1 MSNTLTLDEPQLVA
15 RLRAGEESA
24 FEQLVRSTSG
34 RLLAA
39 ARRLL
44 RNEEDARDAVQS
56 AFIRAFQSLS
66 RFREESRLSTWL
78 HRILVNEALMRLR
91 SRARGE
97 EESIDP
103 LLPTFVA
110 DGHQTR
116 DTVDWS
122 EAADKALER
131 AETTRDA
138 KLAALKNPAPG
149 TTAVITSKTVNRLGR
164 PAGTARR
171 RLEDARAAAKAVPAK
186 IPLARHNPAMV
197 RLDTETKLITHA
209 IRMAAFNT
217 ETIMTR
223 ALHGHYARAGDEAAA
238 VIREALTASGDI
250 IPGNAILQVR
260 LDPLSAPRRT
270 RALAALCDQLNA
282 AGTRYPGTDLILRY
296 EVKDHPGTA

>member
-1 MSNTLTLDEPQLVA
+1 MSNTLALDEPQLVA

-78 HRILVNEALMRLR
+78 HRILVNEALMKLR
-91 SRARGE
+91 SRARAE

-103 LLPTFVA
+103 LLPTFVP

-122 EAADKALER
+122 ESADKALER
-131 AETTRDA
+131 AETRALINRAIDQLPESYRTVLVMRD
-138 KLAALKNPAPG
+138 LEEMS
-149 TTAVITSKTVNRLGR
+149 TAEVAEMLGVSANVIK
-164 PAGTARR
+164 
-171 RLEDARAAAKAVPAK
+171 
-186 IPLARHNPAMV
+186 V
-197 RLDTETKLITHA
+197 RLHRARQALRTLLEHEFGGTK
-209 IRMAAFNT
+209 
-217 ETIMTR
+217 
-223 ALHGHYARAGDEAAA
+223 
-238 VIREALTASGDI
+238 
-250 IPGNAILQVR
+250 
-260 LDPLSAPRRT
+260 
-270 RALAALCDQLNA
+270 
-282 AGTRYPGTDLILRY
+282 
-296 EVKDHPGTA
+296 

>member
-1 MSNTLTLDEPQLVA
+1 MSNTLALDEPQLVA

-78 HRILVNEALMRLR
+78 HRILVNEALMKLR
-91 SRARGE
+91 SRARAE

-122 EAADKALER
+122 ESADKALER
-131 AETTRDA
+131 AETRALINRAIDQLPESYRTVLVMRD
-138 KLAALKNPAPG
+138 LEEMS
-149 TTAVITSKTVNRLGR
+149 TAEVAEMLGVSANVIK
-164 PAGTARR
+164 
-171 RLEDARAAAKAVPAK
+171 
-186 IPLARHNPAMV
+186 V
-197 RLDTETKLITHA
+197 RLHRARQALRTLLEREFGGTK
-209 IRMAAFNT
+209 
-217 ETIMTR
+217 
-223 ALHGHYARAGDEAAA
+223 
-238 VIREALTASGDI
+238 
-250 IPGNAILQVR
+250 
-260 LDPLSAPRRT
+260 
-270 RALAALCDQLNA
+270 
-282 AGTRYPGTDLILRY
+282 
-296 EVKDHPGTA
+296 

>member
-97 EESIDP
+97 EESIDS

-131 AETTRDA
+131 AET
-138 KLAALKNPAPG
+138 AALINRAIDQLPESYR
-149 TTAVITSKTVNRLGR
+149 TVLVMRDLEEMNTAEVAEMLGVS
-164 PAGTARR
+164 ANVV
-171 RLEDARAAAKAVPAK
+171 K
-186 IPLARHNPAMV
+186 V
-197 RLDTETKLITHA
+197 RLH
-209 IRMAAFNT
+209 
-217 ETIMTR
+217 R
-223 ALHGHYARAGDEAAA
+223 ARQALRTLLE
-238 VIREALTASGDI
+238 REFG
-250 IPGNAILQVR
+250 GM
-260 LDPLSAPRRT
+260 
-270 RALAALCDQLNA
+270 
-282 AGTRYPGTDLILRY
+282 
-296 EVKDHPGTA
+296 K

>member
-1 MSNTLTLDEPQLVA
+1 MSNTLALDEPQLVA

-34 RLLAA
+34 KLLAA

-78 HRILVNEALMRLR
+78 HRILVNEALMKLR

-122 EAADKALER
+122 ESADKALER
-131 AETTRDA
+131 AETRALINRAIDQLPESYRTVLVMRD
-138 KLAALKNPAPG
+138 LEEMS
-149 TTAVITSKTVNRLGR
+149 TAEVAEMLGVSANVIK
-164 PAGTARR
+164 
-171 RLEDARAAAKAVPAK
+171 
-186 IPLARHNPAMV
+186 V
-197 RLDTETKLITHA
+197 RLHRARQALRTLLEHEFGGTK
-209 IRMAAFNT
+209 
-217 ETIMTR
+217 
-223 ALHGHYARAGDEAAA
+223 
-238 VIREALTASGDI
+238 
-250 IPGNAILQVR
+250 
-260 LDPLSAPRRT
+260 
-270 RALAALCDQLNA
+270 
-282 AGTRYPGTDLILRY
+282 
-296 EVKDHPGTA
+296 

>member
-1 MSNTLTLDEPQLVA
+1 MSNTLALDEPQLIA
-15 RLRAGEESA
+15 RLRAGEETA

-97 EESIDP
+97 EESIDG

-122 EAADKALER
+122 ETADKALER
-131 AETTRDA
+131 AET
-138 KLAALKNPAPG
+138 AALINRAIDQLPESYRTVLVMRDLEELSSAEVAEMLG
-149 TTAVITSKTVNRLGR
+149 VSTNVIK
-164 PAGTARR
+164 
-171 RLEDARAAAKAVPAK
+171 
-186 IPLARHNPAMV
+186 V
-197 RLDTETKLITHA
+197 RLHRARQALRTLLEREFGGTK
-209 IRMAAFNT
+209 
-217 ETIMTR
+217 
-223 ALHGHYARAGDEAAA
+223 
-238 VIREALTASGDI
+238 
-250 IPGNAILQVR
+250 
-260 LDPLSAPRRT
+260 
-270 RALAALCDQLNA
+270 
-282 AGTRYPGTDLILRY
+282 
-296 EVKDHPGTA
+296 